1 MPDYDK
7 PNLDLI
13 RMVQQAR
20 MAHDADAVPSQVS
33 AVYWI
38 ESKPREPQQTPTS
51 RTGAWRI
58 STDLQHVDA
67 LWAQVKAA
75 TENGSLGYKSKV
87 ATASHSGSVNARE
100 IRVCTYDSA
109 DSVDVQ
115 RVGDA
120 LRALGVADEM
130 VYRAD

>member
-1 MPDYDK
+1 MPDDDK

-51 RTGAWRI
+51 RAGEWRI
-58 STDLQHVDA
+58 ATDLQHVDA

-75 TENGSLGYKSKV
+75 TENGRLGYKSKV
-87 ATASHSGSVNARE
+87 ATASHNNSVNARE

-109 DSVDVQ
+109 DSADVQ
-115 RVGDA
+115 RVGDV
-120 LRALGVADEM
+120 LRALGIVDEM
-130 VYRAD
+130 VYRTE